1 MGEGCLPAGRQGV
14 RVNMNLSPS
23 PSSPP
28 ARGGES
34 FCCYFLFNG
43 GSKMPKLM
51 IKNIGTLVSGNIS
64 NPLLN
69 ADTLM
74 IEGGLIQKVGRE
86 KSLDTKGVDQVMD
99 IGGMTITPGLIDSH
113 CHPVLGDFTPRQ
125 KMLDFIESSLHGG
138 VTTLISAGEVH
149 LAGRPKDVAGTKALA
164 ILAAKSFASARPAGV
179 KVLGGGL
186 ILESGLQEKDFEEL
200 AKEGVKVVGEIGLG
214 GVKSPKDAAP
224 MVKWAKKYG
233 MVVMMHTGGTSIPG
247 STTVPADDVIAADP
261 DIVSHINGGPTAIS
275 IKEAEK
281 LIRETSLTLEIVHCG
296 NSKMIVD
303 VMKIVKEL
311 KAYPRIIIGN
321 DAPSGTG
328 VIPLGILRVI
338 NFLASLCDAKAEEAI
353 AMATGNTAKVYK
365 LNRGVVEVGKEADL
379 VIMDAPMGSVGKD
392 ALSAIEAG
400 DIPGIAGVMIDGVMK
415 IGVSRNTPP
424 PNGKIVTSKA

>member
-1 MGEGCLPAGRQGV
+1 MA
-14 RVNMNLSPS
+14 
-23 PSSPP
+23 
-28 ARGGES
+28 
-34 FCCYFLFNG
+34 
-43 GSKMPKLM
+43 KLM
-51 IKNIGTLVSGNIS
+51 IKNISTLVSGNIS
-64 NPLLN
+64 NPVLN
-69 ADTLM
+69 ANTVIID
-74 IEGGLIQKVGRE
+74 GGLIQGVGKE
-86 KSLDTKGVDQVMD
+86 KDLNTKGVDQVMD

-149 LAGRPKDVAGTKALA
+149 LPGRPKDVAGTKALA
-164 ILAAKSFASARPAGV
+164 ILASKSFASARPAGV

-186 ILESGLQEKDFEEL
+186 ILELGLQEKDFEEL

-247 STTVPADDVIAADP
+247 STTVPADDVIASDP

-275 IKEAEK
+275 IQEAEK
-281 LIRETSLTLEIVHCG
+281 LVRKTPLTLEIVHCG
-296 NSKMIVD
+296 NSKMILD
-303 VMKIVKEL
+303 VMKVVKEV
-311 KAYPRIIIGN
+311 KAYSRIIIGN

-338 NFLASLCDAKAEEAI
+338 NFLASLCDVKAEEAI
-353 AMATGNTAKVYK
+353 AMASGNTAKVYK
-365 LNRGVVEVGKEADL
+365 LNRGIIEIGKEADL

-400 DIPGIAGVMIDGVMK
+400 DIPGIAGVLIDGVMK

-424 PNGKIVTSKA
+424 PNGKITSGK

>member
-1 MGEGCLPAGRQGV
+1 MA
-14 RVNMNLSPS
+14 
-23 PSSPP
+23 
-28 ARGGES
+28 
-34 FCCYFLFNG
+34 
-43 GSKMPKLM
+43 KLL

-64 NPLLN
+64 NPVLN
-69 ADTLM
+69 ADAIL
-74 IEGGLIQKVGRE
+74 IEGGLIQAVGKE

-138 VTTLISAGEVH
+138 VTTVISAGEVH
-149 LAGRPKDVAGTKALA
+149 LPGRPKDVAGTKALA
-164 ILAAKSFASARPAGV
+164 ILAAKSFSSARPAGV
-179 KVLGGGL
+179 RVLGGAL
-186 ILESGLQEKDFEEL
+186 ILEPGLQEKDFEEL

-233 MVVMMHTGGTSIPG
+233 MIVMMHTGGTSIPG

-275 IKEAEK
+275 ITEAEK
-281 LIRETSLTLEIVHCG
+281 LIRKTSLTLEIVHCG

-303 VMKIVKEL
+303 VMKIVKEV
-311 KAYPRIIIGN
+311 KAYSRIIIGN

-338 NFLASLCDAKAEEAI
+338 NFLASLCGLKAEEAI
-353 AMATGNTAKVYK
+353 AMATGNTARVYK
-365 LNRGVVEVGKEADL
+365 LNRGVVEAGKEADL

-400 DIPGIAGVMIDGVMK
+400 DIPGIAGVMIDGAMK
-415 IGVSRNTPP
+415 AGVSRNTPP
-424 PNGKIVTSKA
+424 PNRKIVSGKA

>member
-1 MGEGCLPAGRQGV
+1 MA
-14 RVNMNLSPS
+14 
-23 PSSPP
+23 
-28 ARGGES
+28 
-34 FCCYFLFNG
+34 
-43 GSKMPKLM
+43 KLM

-64 NPLLN
+64 NPLLD
-69 ADTLM
+69 ADA
-74 IEGGLIQKVGRE
+74 IIIGGGLIEAVGKE
-86 KSLDTKGVDQVMD
+86 KSFDTKGVDQVMD

-113 CHPVLGDFTPRQ
+113 CHPVFGDFTPRQ
-125 KMLDFIESSLHGG
+125 KMMDFIESSLHGG
-138 VTTLISAGEVH
+138 VTTVISAGEVH
-149 LAGRPKDVAGTKALA
+149 LVGRPKDVAGTKALA

-186 ILESGLQEKDFEEL
+186 ILEPGLQEKDFEEL

-247 STTVPADDVIAADP
+247 SATVPADDVITAGA

-275 IKEAEK
+275 ITEAEK
-281 LIRETSLTLEIVHCG
+281 LIRKTSLILEIVHCG

-303 VMKIVKEL
+303 VMEIVKEV
-311 KAYPRIIIGN
+311 KAYSRIIIGN

-338 NFLASLCDAKAEEAI
+338 NFLASLCGVKAEEAI
-353 AMATGNTAKVYK
+353 AMATGNTARVYK

-400 DIPGIAGVMIDGVMK
+400 DIPGIAGVMIDGVTRV
-415 IGVSRNTPP
+415 GVSRNTPP
-424 PNGKIVTSKA
+424 PNRKTVSGKA

>member
-1 MGEGCLPAGRQGV
+1 MDHACLPVGRGTRHV
-14 RVNMNLSPS
+14 ISIIEEDDM
-23 PSSPP
+23 
-28 ARGGES
+28 A
-34 FCCYFLFNG
+34 
-43 GSKMPKLM
+43 KLM
-51 IKNIGTLVSGNIS
+51 IKNIGTLASGNIS
-64 NPLLN
+64 NPILD
-69 ADTLM
+69 ADAII
-74 IEGGLIQKVGRE
+74 IEGGLIQAVGNG
-86 KSLDTKGVDQVMD
+86 KNLDTKGVDQVMD

-138 VTTLISAGEVH
+138 VTSLISAGEVH

-164 ILAAKSFASARPAGV
+164 ILAAKSFDSARPAGV

-186 ILESGLQEKDFEEL
+186 ILEPGLQEKDFEEL

-224 MVKWAKKYG
+224 MVKWAKKCG

-275 IKEAEK
+275 ISEAEK
-281 LIRETSLTLEIVHCG
+281 LIRKTSLALEIVHCG
-296 NSKMIVD
+296 NSKMIVE
-303 VMKIVKEL
+303 VMKIVKEA

-338 NFLASLCDAKAEEAI
+338 NFLASLCGVKAEEAI
-353 AMATGNTAKVYK
+353 AMATGNTARIYK
-365 LNRGVVEVGKEADL
+365 LKRGVVEVGKEADL

-415 IGVSRNTPP
+415 IGVSKNTPP
-424 PNGKIVTSKA
+424 PNGKIVTSQM

>member
-1 MGEGCLPAGRQGV
+1 M
-14 RVNMNLSPS
+14 M
-23 PSSPP
+23 
-28 ARGGES
+28 
-34 FCCYFLFNG
+34 
-43 GSKMPKLM
+43 
-51 IKNIGTLVSGNIS
+51 KNIGTLVSGNIS
-64 NPLLN
+64 NPVLD
-69 ADTLM
+69 ADAL
-74 IEGGLIQKVGRE
+74 ILEGGLIQAVGKE
-86 KSLDTKGVDQVMD
+86 KNLDAKGVDQVMD
-99 IGGMTITPGLIDSH
+99 IGGMAVTPGLIDSH

-125 KMLDFIESSLHGG
+125 KMMDFIESSLHGG
-138 VTTLISAGEVH
+138 VTTMISAGEVH

-164 ILAAKSFASARPAGV
+164 ILAAKSFANARPGGV
-179 KVLGGGL
+179 KVIGGGL
-186 ILESGLQEKDFEEL
+186 ILEPGLQEKDFEEL

-275 IKEAEK
+275 ITEAEK
-281 LIRETSLTLEIVHCG
+281 LIRKTNLAVEIVHCG
-296 NSKMIVD
+296 NSKMIMD
-303 VMKIVKEL
+303 VMKVVKEA

-338 NFLASLCDAKAEEAI
+338 NFLASLCDVKGEEAI

-365 LNRGVVEVGKEADL
+365 LNRGVVGVGKEADL

-415 IGVSRNTPP
+415 IGVSKNTPP
-424 PNGKIVTSKA
+424 PKGQIMIAKP

>member
-1 MGEGCLPAGRQGV
+1 MA
-14 RVNMNLSPS
+14 
-23 PSSPP
+23 
-28 ARGGES
+28 
-34 FCCYFLFNG
+34 
-43 GSKMPKLM
+43 KLM
-51 IKNIGTLVSGNIS
+51 IKNIGTLASGNIS
-64 NPLLN
+64 NPILD
-69 ADTLM
+69 ADTIV
-74 IEGGLIQKVGRE
+74 IEGGLIQAVGNG
-86 KSLDTKGVDQVMD
+86 KNLDAKGVDQVMD

-138 VTTLISAGEVH
+138 VTSLISAGEVH

-164 ILAAKSFASARPAGV
+164 ILAAKSFALARPAGV

-186 ILESGLQEKDFEEL
+186 ILEPGLQEKDFEEL

-247 STTVPADDVIAADP
+247 STTVPADDVIATDP

-275 IKEAEK
+275 ISEAER
-281 LIRETSLTLEIVHCG
+281 LIRKTSLALEIVHCG
-296 NSKMIVD
+296 NSKMIVE
-303 VMKIVKEL
+303 VMKIVKEA

-338 NFLASLCDAKAEEAI
+338 NFLASLCGVKAEEAI
-353 AMATGNTAKVYK
+353 AMATGNTARIYK

-415 IGVSRNTPP
+415 IGVSKNTPP
-424 PNGKIVTSKA
+424 PNGKIVISKP